1 METQTKDR
9 ELPEEFWENMRWI
22 DASIARS
29 WRELDEMHEL
39 AQQARKSLEAVV
51 GPIPKS

>member
-1 METQTKDR
+1 MDTQTKDC
-9 ELPEEFWENMRWI
+9 ELPDEFWDNMRWI

-39 AQQARKSLEAVV
+39 AQQAGKDLEAVV
-51 GPIPKS
+51 GPIPKA